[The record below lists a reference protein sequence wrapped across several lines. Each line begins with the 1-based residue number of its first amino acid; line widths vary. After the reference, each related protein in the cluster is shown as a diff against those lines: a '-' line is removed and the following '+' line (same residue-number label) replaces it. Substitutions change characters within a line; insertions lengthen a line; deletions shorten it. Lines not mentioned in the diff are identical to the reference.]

1 MSETQSANQ
10 TVRRFSWWA
19 LVPVGLLLCMLGG
32 LISMAVIASSD
43 PSFAVE
49 PDYYHKAVHWDDH
62 QAQQAANARLG
73 WKLNLDVQPASANA
87 GNTRLEVDLADARG
101 APLTRAELQIEAF
114 HNARA
119 AQPFGGTMVET
130 RPGVYSL
137 TLPMRRAGV
146 WEVRLTARH
155 RGERFTDVVR
165 LNLAPE
171 GGA

>member
-1 MSETQSANQ
+1 MSKRPSA
-10 TVRRFSWWA
+10 TKPPSTFSWWA
-19 LVPVGLLLCMLGG
+19 LVPAGLLLCMLGG
-32 LISMAVIASSD
+32 LITMAVVASSD

-49 PDYYHKAVHWDDH
+49 PDYYQKAIHWDDH
-62 QAQQAANARLG
+62 RAQQAANTRLG
-73 WKLNLDVQPASANA
+73 WKLNLDVQPESTAA
-87 GNTRLEVDLADARG
+87 GQTRLQVDLADARG
-101 APLTRAELQIEAF
+101 TPLTRAQLQVEAF

-146 WEVRLTARH
+146 WEVRFTAQH

-165 LNLAPE
+165 LNLSPE